1 VIIMA
6 KIAWEK
12 LDAEVDG
19 KKTNSKVWRSKVPG
33 GWLVRIHSI
42 KEEAGS
48 DQPGISWAYGGLTFL
63 PDPGHTWDGNSL
75 P

>member
-1 VIIMA
+1 VINIP

-12 LDAEVDG
+12 LEAEVDG

-33 GWLVRIHSI
+33 GWLVRIHSM
-42 KEEAGS
+42 KEEAGGEHS
-48 DQPGISWAYGGLTFL
+48 AISWAYGGLTFL

>member
-1 VIIMA
+1 VIIIS

-42 KEEAGS
+42 KEEAGEHS
-48 DQPGISWAYGGLTFL
+48 GISWAYGGMAFL